1 MGEHLC
7 TVPNVEPEFTR
18 MPIFKSRA
26 KNSSY
31 EGWYADIDT
40 ADQLPDTGVREID
53 SQTDSH
59 TSVQR

>member
-1 MGEHLC
+1 MLKI
-7 TVPNVEPEFTR
+7 PFWSLFN
-18 MPIFKSRA
+18 SRE

-40 ADQLPDTGVREID
+40 ADQLPNTGAWEID

-59 TSVQR
+59 TSVQL